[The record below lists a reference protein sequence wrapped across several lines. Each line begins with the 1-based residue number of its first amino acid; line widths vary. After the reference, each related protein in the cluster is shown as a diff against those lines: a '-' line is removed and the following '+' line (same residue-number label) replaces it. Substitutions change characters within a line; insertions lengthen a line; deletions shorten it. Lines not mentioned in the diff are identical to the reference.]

1 MKINN
6 NIKEMKNWI
15 IIILIAQNKNLNLY
29 MKKDTKIMGQFL
41 LDNFKRLYQ

>member
-15 IIILIAQNKNLNLY
+15 IIILIAIFSHWTLNNLDKLLEII
-29 MKKDTKIMGQFL
+29 KIIYKVL
-41 LDNFKRLYQ
+41 